1 MLEVSLVTLL
11 MLVGILFLMGMVTML
26 VFLGT
31 TVGD

>member
-11 MLVGILFLMGMVTML
+11 MLVGVLFLMGMVTML

-31 TVGD
+31 VVRN